1 MPPWVCFQRGVPSQG
16 SRTARN
22 ASSVSPGSRSE
33 FQHAGT
39 TDIDVQVD
47 LEIACGAVNTAR
59 LERALRNAEF
69 EPDDTRTWRWIAVE
83 SRPTTV
89 VKFELLADRGD
100 ISTQTVL
107 KFEDCENLGA
117 VNLRG
122 TGYASRDIE
131 IHRLS
136 ARVGGHTLQAEINV
150 SGLAGFLLAKLAAAH
165 SRRKPKD
172 WYDIA
177 FVLLH
182 NNAGGPDAAVDA
194 VRARFAD
201 ELPGAVTALRDLE
214 ANFADE
220 LAQGTRA
227 YVAQMHL
234 DHPEQDPTMLAADA
248 QLVVSRF
255 CQVLLSAT
263 LQSSKTELGRGQ

>member
-1 MPPWVCFQRGVPSQG
+1 
-16 SRTARN
+16 
-22 ASSVSPGSRSE
+22 
-33 FQHAGT
+33 
-39 TDIDVQVD
+39 
-47 LEIACGAVNTAR
+47 
-59 LERALRNAEF
+59 
-69 EPDDTRTWRWIAVE
+69 
-83 SRPTTV
+83 
-89 VKFELLADRGD
+89 
-100 ISTQTVL
+100 
-107 KFEDCENLGA
+107 
-117 VNLRG
+117 
-122 TGYASRDIE
+122 
-131 IHRLS
+131 
-136 ARVGGHTLQAEINV
+136 LQAEINV

-182 NNAGGPDAAVDA
+182 NNAGGLQAAVDA
-194 VRARFAD
+194 VKARFAD